1 MVPCDG
7 IEMFNMTCIAVHVK
21 RNVYCWTLSSR
32 CEDKREKI
40 LMIKTIFED
49 CQSRVRFVD
58 DVFIL
63 WGPSEMRIDG
73 GGGDDCGGGGGG
85 GGGGG
90 CGVMIV
96 MVVVVFTVS
105 E

>member
-1 MVPCDG
+1 MCSLRFQREKRIGKGCFLFSLPWKWKLFPWFRAIV
-7 IEMFNMTCIAVHVK
+7 EMFNMTCIAVHVK

-58 DVFIL
+58 DVFIH
-63 WGPSEMRIDG
+63 
-73 GGGDDCGGGGGG
+73 
-85 GGGGG
+85 
-90 CGVMIV
+90 GVRV
-96 MVVVVFTVS
+96 K
-105 E
+105 